1 MTQDAQ
7 PDDPRLFQGTL
18 WLSLHVLAL
27 GLASS
32 ASRLPKVE
40 GSVRV
45 YVLRDPGEG
54 FGFTPWVRGA
64 GLSVRI
70 E

>member
-27 GLASS
+27 GLASR
-32 ASRLPKVE
+32 ASRLLGFWNTILENLFFDLFLK
-40 GSVRV
+40 GS
-45 YVLRDPGEG
+45 
-54 FGFTPWVRGA
+54 
-64 GLSVRI
+64 I
-70 E
+70 IQ